1 MQFNTTSQHQGLFQQ
16 FKNLF
21 FFRFLFIELIRS
33 EIVLRYRR
41 SFLGVAWTVLNP
53 IFLAVVLYYLFRA
66 IFKFRT
72 LGETDFFP
80 YVYCGVLLLTFITRA
95 IVEGSEQIHVSA
107 GVLRRI
113 RFPSE
118 ILVLSKVSGNLI
130 NLFLGLLPLILY
142 LLFTNGLVGWRLFLL
157 PLVFIP
163 VFLIVSSIA
172 IMLSVAYVFFRDI
185 EHLMPTL
192 LNILFYISP
201 VFYSIDLIGGNT
213 RFLVELNPLNNILES
228 FRYLFG
234 AGLVFHP
241 AYLLASSIFGFL
253 LFCTSLRVMEVN
265 RMRVILVS

>member
-1 MQFNTTSQHQGLFQQ
+1 VQPNTTSQHQGLVQQ

-33 EIVLRYRR
+33 EIILRYRR

-53 IFLAVVLYYLFRA
+53 IFLAVVLYFLFRA

-95 IVEGSEQIHVSA
+95 IVEGSEQIHISA
-107 GVLRRI
+107 GVLRRT

-118 ILVLSKVSGNLI
+118 ILVLSKVCGNLI
-130 NLFLGLLPLILY
+130 NLFLGIIPLIVY
-142 LLFTNGLVGWRLFLL
+142 LLLKNGLVGLRLLL
-157 PLVFIP
+157 IP
-163 VFLIVSSIA
+163 PVLFPVLLLVSSIA

-192 LNILFYISP
+192 LNILFYVSP

-228 FRYLFG
+228 FRYVFG
-234 AGLVFHP
+234 AGLVFHT
-241 AYLLASSIFGFL
+241 AYLLASSLFGFL
-253 LFCTSLRVMEVN
+253 LFCISLRVMELN
-265 RMRVILVS
+265 RMRVLLVS